1 MENKMT
7 DAEVIAILVKE
18 NFELKNLLGIINK
31 DSIRI
36 NCLLH
41 NIGAPLND
49 NVLNFNNKQ
58 LKLLFEIDALNNDI
72 EITSKLDKQ
81 QVM

>member
-1 MENKMT
+1 MT

-18 NFELKNLLGIINK
+18 NFELKNLLDIINK

-49 NVLNFNNKQ
+49 NILNFNNKQ

-72 EITSKLDKQ
+72 KITSKLDKQ